1 MSKPRNDRQKD
12 LFRPS
17 LDQITDLEHPM
28 VRLTGEIDWEF
39 LSGRCSSV
47 CAEGSGQP
55 PLPTRLVAGLLI
67 LKHMHGL
74 SDEALSARWLENP
87 YFQHLCGEERFQHRL
102 PFDRSSLTRW
112 RQRLGEE
119 QLATLIQESLSV
131 ADKTG
136 ALEARDL
143 ERVAVDTC
151 QYRLKSP
158 QKLRG
163 KIPQVGV
170 FRRVCPRSSPA
181 EALAAGRGAGV
192 VERPAGR

>member
-67 LKHMHGL
+67 LKHMHEL
-74 SDEALSARWLENP
+74 SDEALCARWLESP
-87 YFQHLCGEERFQHRL
+87 YFQHFCGEESFQHRL

-119 QLATLIQESLSV
+119 QLAALIQESLSV
-131 ADKTG
+131 AHETG

-143 ERVAVDTC
+143 ERVAVDTTL
-151 QYRLKSP
+151 QPKAVAFP
-158 QKLRG
+158 TDVQG
-163 KIPQVGV
+163 D
-170 FRRVCPRSSPA
+170 
-181 EALAAGRGAGV
+181 RGA
-192 VERPAGR
+192 RPSCPSEAIAG